1 MFCSSVRDDVAATV
15 VESVVEDALAV
26 AEALVVV
33 VEEEDWRLDLAWSS
47 SFSWS
52 RSFWICFCSSSERL
66 KNLRPPVSSF
76 RDCFFFRIS
85 CFSRSISVLSL
96 SLSR

>member
-15 VESVVEDALAV
+15 VESVVEDVLAV

-47 SFSWS
+47 SFS
-52 RSFWICFCSSSERL
+52 
-66 KNLRPPVSSF
+66 
-76 RDCFFFRIS
+76 
-85 CFSRSISVLSL
+85 
-96 SLSR
+96 